1 MLVNVKSIH
10 REFKRSAVARA
21 ELVHYYNN
29 NTIQKTIMSNILQT
43 QISDITIHIYRGYVN
58 AFNRECELIVC
69 HLYNIITCDY
79 TNTILPEIEV
89 LKNGTVKITDS

>member
-29 NTIQKTIMSNILQT
+29 NTIQKTIMSNILLAQT
-43 QISDITIHIYRGYVN
+43 SDMTIHIYRGYVD
-58 AFNRECELIVC
+58 AFNRECELIVS
-69 HLYNIITCDY
+69 HLYNIVSCDY
-79 TNTILPEIEV
+79 INSILPEIEV
-89 LKNGTVKITDS
+89 LKNGTVKISDS